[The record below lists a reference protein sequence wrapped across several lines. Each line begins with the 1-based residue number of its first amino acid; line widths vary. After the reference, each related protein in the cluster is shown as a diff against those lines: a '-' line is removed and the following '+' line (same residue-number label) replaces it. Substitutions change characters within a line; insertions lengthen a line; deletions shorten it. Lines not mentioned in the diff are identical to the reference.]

1 MKNENT
7 SESCKTQTG
16 TCSTTKENKLTT
28 VKTIY
33 ARAAV
38 VLLALNFCLTGY
50 VVWQMNNTTQA
61 QIDGITGATDTSQTT
76 QRTRTQ
82 ASTTTDQTP
91 QTSDTQTGQEGST
104 TSPVTTRDK

>member
-1 MKNENT
+1 MKNENI
-7 SESCKTQTG
+7 SESCDTETE
-16 TCSTTKENKLTT
+16 TCGTTKKNRLTT

-61 QIDGITGATDTSQTT
+61 QIDSITGATTSRITT
-76 QRTRTQ
+76 QRT
-82 ASTTTDQTP
+82 ATTEQTP
-91 QTSDTQTGQEGST
+91 QTTSQEST
-104 TSPVTTRDK
+104 TPTPVTTRDQ

>member
-7 SESCKTQTG
+7 SESCETQTE

-28 VKTIY
+28 VKTVY

-50 VVWQMNNTTQA
+50 VVYNMNQTTQA
-61 QIDGITGATDTSQTT
+61 QIDGITAGTSTSEATTR
-76 QRTRTQ
+76 RT
-82 ASTTTDQTP
+82 TTTDQTP
-91 QTSDTQTGQEGST
+91 QTAGTQTEQGT
-104 TSPVTTRDK
+104 TASPVTTRDQ